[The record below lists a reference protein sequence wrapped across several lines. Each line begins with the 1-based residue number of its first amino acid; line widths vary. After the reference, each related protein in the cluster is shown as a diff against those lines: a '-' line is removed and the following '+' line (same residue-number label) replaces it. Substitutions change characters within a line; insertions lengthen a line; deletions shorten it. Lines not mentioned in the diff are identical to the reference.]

1 MHRLA
6 YSPGYGFEAGYWW
19 GDPTGD
25 LRPADAGSLVYD
37 SAPLTAAMEI
47 AGFPR
52 VRLRARADAK
62 LLHWMVRLED
72 VAPDGRVSLV
82 GGGALNGAQRNS
94 RLEPEYLKPGET
106 AMREIPLHFTTWTFR
121 PGHRIRLA
129 VSNAL
134 FPMLW
139 PSPYP
144 ATSELDVGDRDTW
157 LELPVIPPQQQPVP
171 AFLPSEPRQ
180 QRPDA
185 RRLEMD
191 DSQRLNR
198 VTRDVQGRTTVE
210 WDQEYGYE
218 LDGGRYHIYQKSVYR
233 TRDADPADSAFEGST
248 WTEIAL
254 SSGRKLKLETSV
266 EIRSDVTHFHF
277 TFTRRIFENGSQV
290 RERTWKESVSREFQ

>member
-1 MHRLA
+1 
-6 YSPGYGFEAGYWW
+6 
-19 GDPTGD
+19 
-25 LRPADAGSLVYD
+25 LVYD

-82 GGGALNGAQRNS
+82 GGRALNGAQRKS
-94 RLEPEYLKPGET
+94 RLDPEYLTPGET
-106 AMREIPLHFTTWTFR
+106 IVLEIPLHFTTWTFR
-121 PGHRIRLA
+121 PGHQIRLA

-139 PSPYP
+139 PTPYA
-144 ATSELDVGDRDTW
+144 ATSELDAGNRDTW
-157 LELPVIPPQQQPVP
+157 LELPVIPPKQQPVP
-171 AFLPSEPRQ
+171 EFLPSEPRQ

-185 RRLEMD
+185 RRLKFD
-191 DSQRLNR
+191 DSRHINR

-218 LDGGRYHIYQKSVYR
+218 LAGGRYHIYQKSGYR
-233 TRDADPADSAFEGST
+233 TEDANPANSAFEGST
-248 WTEIAL
+248 WTEIAFTG
-254 SSGRKLKLETSV
+254 GRKLKLETSV
-266 EIRSDVTHFHF
+266 EIRSDAGYFHF
-277 TFTRRIFENGSQV
+277 TFMRRIFENGAQV
-290 RERTWKESVSREFQ
+290 REKTWKESVPREFQ